1 MSGFG
6 GLNKSA
12 NGVVIGLVQCQ
23 LPVVRTPDE
32 LAAQT
37 RRIVEL
43 AREIHPGIDT
53 LVRTHNDGER
63 RHFEEQGVGLVLM
76 AEREL
81 AFGMTLYA
89 LRSLGLKEGE
99 ARIFVDSTRVESRS
113 APIETAID
121 QVTPE
126 LRPHKEE
133 GA

>member
-1 MSGFG
+1 MQDEF
-6 GLNKSA
+6 LRLQEELDKT
-12 NGVVIGLVQCQ
+12 VVLVTHDRA
-23 LPVVRTPDE
+23 LVDRVAT
-32 LAAQT
+32 
-37 RRIVEL
+37 RIVEL

-126 LRPHKEE
+126 LRPHKEA